1 MTMSLKNGISSR
13 ERKIASHKKTTDS
26 TGKFSN
32 KLITDITH
40 QKRWIKKV
48 NGKKGSKARH
58 YPTTTTTN
66 MYDYM

>member
-26 TGKFSN
+26 PGKFSN

-40 QKRWIKKV
+40 QKRWMKKV
-48 NGKKGSKARH
+48 SGKKGSKARH
-58 YPTTTTTN
+58 YPRTTN
-66 MYDYM
+66 IYDYM

>member
-58 YPTTTTTN
+58 YPRITN
-66 MYDYM
+66 IYDCM